1 MKSLMKGATLAA
13 GAMICLAAS
22 QAFADLE
29 LVSRQEEPD
38 SWSTTYA
45 ATVGNSGLTAFD
57 RFRVTIQGPVSY
69 TISGTTYNILTPT
82 KLEDINPTHFAIQDF
97 TASGGG
103 TSAGWAQTFIAA
115 PIASSLEGRA
125 AGTANSTVGGTLQF
139 KIFFE
144 GLQTTGTHYNLDF
157 FNGGAAGVFSAS
169 NFVIGYEVKDI
180 FNATLYPSRP
190 DGYERTAYLTLV
202 PLPGSAWS
210 GLALM
215 GGLGLVLARRRRNSV
230 IA

>member
-29 LVSRQEEPD
+29 VVSRQEEPD

-45 ATVGNSGLTAFD
+45 ATVGGSGLTAFD
-57 RFRVTIQGPVSY
+57 RFRVTILGPVSY

-82 KLEDINPTHFAIQDF
+82 KLEDINPTHYAIQDF
-97 TASGGG
+97 TGSGGG
-103 TSAGWAQTFIAA
+103 TAAGWAQTSITP
-115 PIASSLEGRA
+115 PIASSTYADA
-125 AGTANSTVGGTLQF
+125 AGTVNSTVGGTLQY
-139 KIFFE
+139 KIYFE
-144 GLQTTGTHYNLDF
+144 GVQGTGTHYSMEF
-157 FNGGAAGVFSAS
+157 FNGGYSAS